1 MYNCDWA
8 GCNHVSAAVTEVKR
22 HRRKHLID
30 EKQLVKCKADMQ
42 AMFDAGCQHYIIQYL
57 ERVPSSTFSML
68 KGSLLAKPLIMVVS
82 Y

>member
-30 EKQLVKCKADMQ
+30 EKQLVKCKADM
-42 AMFDAGCQHYIIQYL
+42 
-57 ERVPSSTFSML
+57 
-68 KGSLLAKPLIMVVS
+68 
-82 Y
+82 

>member
-42 AMFDAGCQHYIIQYL
+42 AMFDDGCQSADIVQFL
-57 ERVPSSTFSML
+57 EKEPNH
-68 KGSLLAKPLIMVVS
+68 
-82 Y
+82 

>member
-42 AMFDAGCQHYIIQYL
+42 AMFDDLPILYNFWRKSQTINNGQW
-57 ERVPSSTFSML
+57 
-68 KGSLLAKPLIMVVS
+68 
-82 Y
+82 